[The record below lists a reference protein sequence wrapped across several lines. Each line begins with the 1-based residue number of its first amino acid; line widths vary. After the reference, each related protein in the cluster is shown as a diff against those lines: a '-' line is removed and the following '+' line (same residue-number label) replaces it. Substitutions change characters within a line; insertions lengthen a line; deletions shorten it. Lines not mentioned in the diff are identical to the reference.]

1 MHHATPPGSANA
13 EGAASLTE
21 AALGGGLER
30 VRAFAPLVHNITNF
44 VVMNTTANAL
54 LAIGASPAMVHAVEE
69 VEAFVH
75 HAAAVVI
82 NIGTLSEHWA
92 DAMRRAAD
100 TATAAGVPWIL
111 DPVAA
116 GVTPYRSVVAADLV
130 SRRPAVIRGNASEIL
145 ALAGGGASGKG
156 VDSAHGSAA
165 ALEVARRFAAECG
178 CAVAVTGE
186 VDHVTDGDAV
196 ASIANGH
203 AMMARVTGLGCTAS
217 ALIGAFLGAGLPP
230 MEATTAALTALGVAG
245 EIAAA
250 QSLGPGSLQLNLL
263 DQLYRLDRTI
273 LTRYGRLT

>member
-1 MHHATPPGSANA
+1 MHRDTQPQGPSTEASA
-13 EGAASLTE
+13 SVTE

-30 VRAFAPLVHNITNF
+30 VRATAPLVHNITNF

-82 NIGTLSEHWA
+82 NIGTLSAPWA
-92 DAMRRAAD
+92 EAMRQAAD
-100 TATAAGVPWIL
+100 TATAAGVPWVL

-116 GVTPYRSVVAADLV
+116 GVTPYRTAVAADLV
-130 SRRPAVIRGNASEIL
+130 ARRPAVIRGNASEIL
-145 ALAGGGASGKG
+145 ALVGGRSGGKG
-156 VDSAHGSAA
+156 VDSTDGSHA
-165 ALEVARRFAAECG
+165 ALDVARRFAAETG
-178 CAVAVTGE
+178 STVAVTGE
-186 VDHVTDGDAV
+186 VDHVTNGDAV
-196 ASIANGH
+196 ISIANGH
-203 AMMARVTGLGCTAS
+203 AMMAKVTGLGCTAS
-217 ALIGAFLGAGLPP
+217 ALVGAFLGAGLAP
-230 MEATTAALTALGVAG
+230 MEAAASALTALGVAG
-245 EIAAA
+245 EVAAA